1 MANTG
6 IGWDDDGMPPH
17 RPTSHFA
24 RSTRRLG
31 TTALAAVAML
41 FGLDSIVQ
49 AESLE
54 TVDGGRGDVT
64 LFTPDTVNE
73 DEPKPLILWLHGF
86 GGNSA
91 QEDYFDLRSRVDE
104 LGFLLC
110 TPDGTADAANS
121 QFWNAT
127 DACCDLGN
135 FQPDDSGYLRTLI
148 ETIISEHEVDLN
160 RIHVTGYSNGGF
172 MSHRM
177 ACDHADLI
185 ASIASLAGVTH
196 LDPTLCVPSEPV
208 HVLQMHGTLDSTI
221 EYGGG
226 CFDGCHPSAIE
237 TVRRWAVEAE
247 CSLFPEFSRNIDIDA
262 GVVGAETIVERYAEN
277 CLEGGSSELWTIVD
291 GGHGPLLTDDFGDRV
306 LEWLYAHPKMIK
318 EPPCAADLIEDGVV
332 DGFDLSLLL
341 AYWGQSGTIADLNQD
356 GSVGGPDLAIIL
368 AAWGGCGQ

>member
-1 MANTG
+1 M
-6 IGWDDDGMPPH
+6 
-17 RPTSHFA
+17 SA
-24 RSTRRLG
+24 RSTLL
-31 TTALAAVAML
+31 ALAIGASVTG
-41 FGLDSIVQ
+41 FGACVQ

-54 TVDGGRGDVT
+54 TVDAGRGDVS
-64 LFTPDTVNE
+64 LFTPDTVDE

-91 QEDYFDLRSRVDE
+91 QENYFDFRSRVDE

-110 TPDGTADAANS
+110 TPDGTEDAANS

-135 FQPDDSGYLRTLI
+135 FQPDDSEYLRTLI

-237 TVRRWAVEAE
+237 TVRRWASEAD
-247 CSLFPEFSRNIDIDA
+247 CSLFPEITENIDIDA
-262 GVVGAETIVERYAEN
+262 GVVGAETIVERYDEN
-277 CLEGGSSELWTIVD
+277 CVEGGSSELWTIVN

-306 LEWLYAHPKMIK
+306 LAWLYDHPKASDA
-318 EPPCAADLIEDGVV
+318 PSCPADLIEDGVV

-341 AYWGQSGTIADLNQD
+341 AYWGQPGTIADLNQD
-356 GSVGGPDLAIIL
+356 GTVGGPDLAFIL
-368 AAWGGCGQ
+368 GNWGVCNE